1 MENKD
6 MIEETIDEINKI
18 KAKGGSPLHLAS
30 GIRNAYSSFE
40 YEMKKRG
47 CNDNIIHFSWEYI
60 AGVCNLIDIRKE
72 VMNDEA
78 DGC

>member
-1 MENKD
+1 MSYD
-6 MIEETIDEINKI
+6 DIIDGTINEINNLKI
-18 KAKGGSPLHLAS
+18 KRGSPLQLAS

-60 AGVCNLIDIRKE
+60 AEVCNLTDIRKE